1 MGNYHSFGGSKFIPE
16 ITPEAFKAII
26 FSNPLYSN
34 HSQSGQMYKEFID
47 RLFPLI
53 DIELYALEKPY
64 TSLGLP
70 QEGGVTAYFSPQM
83 TADDLT
89 LIREFFTSTKLSPL
103 NTRAFKLG
111 DGNFVIT
118 IGSIQKSKV
127 SHDFK
132 GAKISVEHGEFAPFL
147 EEVTYYLS
155 KAREYAANEN
165 QRDMITLYMKHF
177 ETGCIDTHKDSQ
189 RKWIKDKGPVVESNM
204 GWIEVYIDPENIR
217 AYFEGWVAIV
227 DKAKSEKF

>member
-1 MGNYHSFGGSKFIPE
+1 
-16 ITPEAFKAII
+16 
-26 FSNPLYSN
+26 
-34 HSQSGQMYKEFID
+34 MYKEIVD
-47 RLFPLI
+47 MLYPLI
-53 DIELYALEKPY
+53 EIEIYAIDKPY

-70 QEGGVTAYFSPQM
+70 QEGGVTAYFSPSM
-83 TADDLT
+83 TADDQT
-89 LIREFFTSTKLSPL
+89 LIREFFTATKLSPL
-103 NTRAFKLG
+103 NTRAFKLS

-118 IGSIQKSKV
+118 VGSIQKSKA

-132 GAKISVEHGEFAPFL
+132 GAKISVEHGEFGPFL

-155 KAREYAANEN
+155 KAREYAANDN

-177 ETGCIDTHKDSQ
+177 ETGSIDTHKDSQ

-227 DKAKSEKF
+227 DKAKSEKFQNLVKNSE